1 MAMTPPSAP
10 PPSGSGPEGF
20 RPHGRTTAWAEG
32 ALVHVVAEGPFNGEA
47 MQAFAAQMAPL
58 YASLP
63 PGRPFVNLTEF
74 RHSMLATPE
83 AWEGLAAYLQQMNA
97 SGLPLRATA
106 WIAGPEV
113 EGRALFLPRGEQL
126 FRAAGRRFATF
137 ATLTE
142 AEAWARRILEE

>member
-1 MAMTPPSAP
+1 MTQPPHL
-10 PPSGSGPEGF
+10 PSTAIAQDRF
-20 RPHGRTTAWAEG
+20 WPHGRTTAWAEG

-83 AWEGLAAYLQQMNA
+83 AWEGLTGYLRQMNA

-106 WIAGPEV
+106 WIASPEV

-137 ATLTE
+137 DSLAG